1 MHEPAY
7 ELLNAYLDDEL
18 SIPARRSIEQHL
30 AICPLCCQ
38 ELEQLRSL
46 SRLLRTTPLPDFL
59 SAERFVVSLTHHLK
73 LRARLTSR
81 SPRFSLFAW
90 LAPVGLLTSWFLVH
104 ALTILGNLLDLAGGA
119 GVLRISIPALIDQGQ
134 SLWLTIAQL
143 LAGNHLDQVQP
154 WLAALDSLTRWS
166 AGLQG
171 TWMIQAGIV
180 TTYWLWIILSQ
191 RRTNSP
197 PLQVSPSG

>member
-7 ELLNAYLDDEL
+7 ELLNAYLDGEL
-18 SIPARRSIEQHL
+18 SVSARRSIEHHL
-30 AICPLCCQ
+30 AICPLCRQ

-46 SRLLRTTPLPDFL
+46 SRLLRTTPLPDFPP
-59 SAERFVVSLTHHLK
+59 AGHFVVGLTRHLRSHVRLLSQPPRTSLV
-73 LRARLTSR
+73 
-81 SPRFSLFAW
+81 AW
-90 LAPVGLLTSWFLVH
+90 LAPVGLLTVWFLVH

-134 SLWLTIAQL
+134 SLWLMLAQL
-143 LAGNHLDQVQP
+143 LAGNQLGQVQP

-166 AGLQG
+166 ADLQG

-180 TTYWLWIILSQ
+180 TAYWLWIILSQ
-191 RRTNSP
+191 RRPT
-197 PLQVSPSG
+197 SPSLQISSSG